1 VAPCEISLGAS
12 LRDDQRT
19 WTVTVPPVPTDGRD
33 PCTSPPGRRLG
44 ADRHQYPVHRDPL
57 DPAADRRVEL
67 VNGSAA
73 KPLTPAVRGGPAEIT
88 RVVHAPD
95 GRMIESTSAR

>member
-1 VAPCEISLGAS
+1 M
-12 LRDDQRT
+12 
-19 WTVTVPPVPTDGRD
+19 
-33 PCTSPPGRRLG
+33 
-44 ADRHQYPVHRDPL
+44 
-57 DPAADRRVEL
+57 EL